1 MMTAIQLY
9 SQGHLQL
16 GYWEGGANADFS
28 KGASSRHEEVVEGR
42 GQSWEALSYLCAS
55 PLTVTGC

>member
-42 GQSWEALSYLCAS
+42 GQS
-55 PLTVTGC
+55 